1 VDVVRKNTDLESS
14 MNRIRLVR
22 LCLAAGLLAPVAVP
36 AQQQR
41 LSADELKAYG
51 GSYAVECARLD
62 APRLIVAAD
71 AISVERDG
79 QRLVGRN
86 VTASASYYGR
96 SPPKNFEA
104 AVIGAVRGGGQMMFM
119 VYADNA
125 GRYVLIEAEPR
136 VQDALGPALL
146 KARYRSCNAGGVPM
160 AETRPA
166 IATPATAT
174 SDAVPDIAALLANPL
189 FKRSYLRSI
198 GEKAS
203 ERWLARL
210 DGPAPPTRRQLLE
223 GAPYL
228 LVAVCKP
235 HACYEHN
242 AVFLYSAEPPRVL
255 GLIHQ
260 AGVKTLVGGATP
272 AQGAQL
278 DLLWQAEWRQK

>member
-1 VDVVRKNTDLESS
+1 
-14 MNRIRLVR
+14 MNRRTRLHG
-22 LCLAAGLLAPVAVP
+22 LCLAAVLLASVAVS
-36 AQQQR
+36 AQQR

-51 GSYAVECARLD
+51 GSYAIECGKPD
-62 APRLIVAAD
+62 APRLSVTTD

-96 SPPKNFEA
+96 SPPRNFEA
-104 AVIGAVRGGGQMMFM
+104 ALIGEVRGGGQMMFM
-119 VYADNA
+119 VYADKA
-125 GRYVLIEAEPR
+125 GRYAVIEAEPR
-136 VQDALGPALL
+136 VQAALGPALL
-146 KARYRSCNAGGVPM
+146 KARYRSCNAVGAAM
-160 AETRPA
+160 AGAAPA
-166 IATPATAT
+166 IASPAAAT
-174 SDAVPDIAALLANPL
+174 SDAVPDIPALLANPL

-210 DGPAPPTRRQLLE
+210 DGPAPPTRRQSLD

-235 HACYEHN
+235 HDCFEHN

>member
-1 VDVVRKNTDLESS
+1 
-14 MNRIRLVR
+14 MNRRTRLHG
-22 LCLAAGLLAPVAVP
+22 LCLAAVLLASVAVS
-36 AQQQR
+36 AQQR

-51 GSYAVECARLD
+51 GSYAIECGKPD
-62 APRLIVAAD
+62 APRLSVTTD

-96 SPPKNFEA
+96 SPPRNFEA
-104 AVIGAVRGGGQMMFM
+104 ALIGEVRGGGQMMFM
-119 VYADNA
+119 VYADKA
-125 GRYVLIEAEPR
+125 GRYAVIEAEPR
-136 VQDALGPALL
+136 VQAALGPALL
-146 KARYRSCNAGGVPM
+146 KARYRSCNAVGAAM
-160 AETRPA
+160 AGAAPA
-166 IATPATAT
+166 IASPAAAT
-174 SDAVPDIAALLANPL
+174 SDAVPDIPALLANPL

-210 DGPAPPTRRQLLE
+210 DGPAPPTRRQSLD

-235 HACYEHN
+235 HDCFEHN
-242 AVFLYSAEPPRVL
+242 AVFLYGAEPPRVL

>member
-1 VDVVRKNTDLESS
+1 
-14 MNRIRLVR
+14 MNRRTRLHG
-22 LCLAAGLLAPVAVP
+22 LCLAAVLLASVAVS
-36 AQQQR
+36 AQQR

-51 GSYAVECARLD
+51 GSYAIECGKPD
-62 APRLIVAAD
+62 APRLSVTTD

-96 SPPKNFEA
+96 SPPRNFEA
-104 AVIGAVRGGGQMMFM
+104 ALIGEVRGGGQMMFM
-119 VYADNA
+119 VYADKA
-125 GRYVLIEAEPR
+125 GRYAVIEAEPR
-136 VQDALGPALL
+136 VQAALGPALL
-146 KARYRSCNAGGVPM
+146 KARYRSCNAVGAAM
-160 AETRPA
+160 ASAAPA
-166 IATPATAT
+166 IASPAAAT
-174 SDAVPDIAALLANPL
+174 SDAVPDIPALLANPL

-210 DGPAPPTRRQLLE
+210 DGPAPPTRRQSLD

-235 HACYEHN
+235 HDCFEHN

>member
-1 VDVVRKNTDLESS
+1 MKCT
-14 MNRIRLVR
+14 RLDR
-22 LCLAAGLLAPVAVP
+22 LCLAAVLLAPVA
-36 AQQQR
+36 ASAQQR
-41 LSADELKAYG
+41 LTADEMNAYG
-51 GSYAVECARLD
+51 GSYAVECGKPD
-62 APRLIVAAD
+62 APRLSVTAD

-86 VTASASYYGR
+86 VMASVSHFGR
-96 SPPKNFEA
+96 SPPKNFVA
-104 AVIGAVRGGGQMMFM
+104 ALIGEVRGGGQMMFM
-119 VYADNA
+119 VYADQA
-125 GRYVLIEAEPR
+125 GRYALIEAEPS
-136 VQDALGPALL
+136 VQAALGPALL
-146 KARYRSCNAGGVPM
+146 KARYRSCNAVGAPTASAVP
-160 AETRPA
+160 T
-166 IATPATAT
+166 IASPVPAT

-210 DGPAPPTRRQLLE
+210 DGPAPPTRRQPLE
-223 GAPYL
+223 GMPYL

-235 HACYEHN
+235 HDCYEHN